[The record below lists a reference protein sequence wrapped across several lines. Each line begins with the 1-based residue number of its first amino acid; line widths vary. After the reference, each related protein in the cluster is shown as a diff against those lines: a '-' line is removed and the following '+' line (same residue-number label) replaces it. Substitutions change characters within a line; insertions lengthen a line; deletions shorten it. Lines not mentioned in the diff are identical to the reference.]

1 LSTAIGQ
8 PPDSLRKVPPGAT
21 VPRNNNTESGRAIKK
36 LIAQAFI
43 VCVINIALADPITP
57 PEHAEK
63 EYRTLGGGL
72 FLQRDQE
79 LTPDEDG
86 NVSVALYSHNG
97 VSAGAGYTV
106 DLNAVLPE
114 APGEVAIDAGAL
126 GILRVQFISIDC
138 ARKTYQVFN
147 TRRVLP
153 QPIWRAASSLPA
165 LAPVFSY
172 VCSHLRAP
180 TAS

>member
-1 LSTAIGQ
+1 M
-8 PPDSLRKVPPGAT
+8 
-21 VPRNNNTESGRAIKK
+21 
-36 LIAQAFI
+36 
-43 VCVINIALADPITP
+43 INIGLADPIAP

-72 FLQRDQE
+72 FLQRDQD
-79 LTPDEDG
+79 LTPDENG
-86 NVSVALYSHNG
+86 SVSVALYSHNG

-106 DLNAVLPE
+106 DLNAALPE
-114 APGEVAIDAGAL
+114 GPGEVAVDAGAL

-153 QPIWRAASSLPA
+153 QPIWRAASTLPA
-165 LAPVFSY
+165 LAPVFGY
-172 VCSHLRAP
+172 VCGNLQVPA
-180 TAS
+180 AS